1 MAHFILLQLCS
12 SQRLNRHS
20 DGWVHLPWGHGRKE
34 RRTELVKKASG
45 FIFWRLEKLVLERKK
60 KRKKKSDSGS
70 REGKREGGKLSRGCV
85 SKKDPPWL
93 LVLFVCLCFLHWWNM
108 GCGNIHH
115 RPRRALFRL
124 LLAETIRTILGNALF
139 RQGMRD
145 AVNTLKRK
153 MQVYLRRSSR
163 CFVLT
168 TKLTFVNGM
177 TSFLELQ
184 WLSFDLVYHASFL
197 HGYIVHHALLLA
209 GPVYVIYIV

>member
-1 MAHFILLQLCS
+1 MA
-12 SQRLNRHS
+12 
-20 DGWVHLPWGHGRKE
+20 E
-34 RRTELVKKASG
+34 
-45 FIFWRLEKLVLERKK
+45 FIFREAMEGKREGLSLSKRPLASSFEGLRSWFWKGRKK
-60 KRKKKSDSGS
+60 KEKKKSDSGS

-184 WLSFDLVYHASFL
+184 WLSFDLVYHISWINWIQLINFYWIANS
-197 HGYIVHHALLLA
+197 HVTIWSHESVSWPHQGK
-209 GPVYVIYIV
+209 P